1 MGTRHTWALALMAL
15 QHEVVPVIYCQS
27 LPGRSSLPKEF
38 MFKGHGG
45 HIKHSTNYRN
55 NGILDFSASINPL
68 GYPEN
73 VRKIVFENFDD
84 ILHYPDIDCTGLR
97 KYIGQKVGRSED
109 EIIVGNG
116 STELFYLIPRALK
129 PAKGIVFQPTFSE
142 FTEALKC
149 SHAEAVN
156 NVLTSEE
163 NFCFTYQESYF
174 DDKKVKMVF
183 LCNPNNPTGQLVEK
197 AVILSM
203 VKQHPDITFV
213 VDEAFIDFVE
223 EPEKYSVINET
234 GTMRNLIVVRSLT
247 KFYGFPGLR
256 IGYLVAHV
264 DLVRKMMEYKEP
276 WSVNALAQC
285 AAMTALEDKEFIS
298 RSREFMFKERLY
310 LFSELSGIQGLSPYK
325 PTANYIFV
333 RINTN
338 GETSSL
344 LREQLLEHG
353 IAIRDCSN
361 FIGLNDNYF
370 RIAVRT
376 RDENMRLISTLK
388 TLLTQQSF
396 RPIKTH

>member
-1 MGTRHTWALALMAL
+1 
-15 QHEVVPVIYCQS
+15 
-27 LPGRSSLPKEF
+27 

-55 NGILDFSASINPL
+55 NGILDFSANINPL
-68 GYPEN
+68 GFPEN
-73 VRKIVFENFDD
+73 VRTIIFENFDD
-84 ILHYPDIDCTGLR
+84 ILHYPDIDCTSLR
-97 KYIGQKVGRSED
+97 KYIGQKIRHSED

-142 FTEALKC
+142 FAEALKC
-149 SHAEAVN
+149 SHAEILN
-156 NVLTSEE
+156 NVLKEE
-163 NFCFTYQESYF
+163 EDFCFTYQESYF

-213 VDEAFIDFVE
+213 MDEAFIDFVD
-223 EPEKYSVINET
+223 EPGKYSVT
-234 GTMRNLIVVRSLT
+234 HKAGTLRNLIVVRSLT

-256 IGYLVAHV
+256 IGYLVAHM
-264 DLVRKMMEYKEP
+264 DLVKKMMEYKEP

-285 AAMTALEDKEFIS
+285 AATAALEDKEFFS
-298 RSREFMFKERLY
+298 RSREFMFHERMH
-310 LFSELSGIQGLSPYK
+310 LFNELSEIQGLSPYK

-333 RINTN
+333 KINLSGVT
-338 GETSSL
+338 SL
-344 LREQLLEHG
+344 LLHERLLEHG

-361 FIGLNDNYF
+361 FIGLNNNYF

>member
-1 MGTRHTWALALMAL
+1 
-15 QHEVVPVIYCQS
+15 
-27 LPGRSSLPKEF
+27 

-45 HIKHSTNYRN
+45 HIKHSTNSRN

-73 VRKIVFENFDD
+73 VRKVILENFDD
-84 ILHYPDIDCTGLR
+84 ILHYPDIDCTSLR
-97 KYIGQKVGRSED
+97 KYIGQKVGRPED

-129 PAKGIVFQPTFSE
+129 PAKGIIFQPTFSE
-142 FTEALKC
+142 FAEALKC
-149 SHAEAVN
+149 SHAETVN
-156 NVLTSEE
+156 NVLRSEE
-163 NFCFTYQESYF
+163 DFCFTYQESNF

-203 VKQHPDITFV
+203 VKQHPAITFV
-213 VDEAFIDFVE
+213 IDEAFIDFVD
-223 EPEKYSVINET
+223 EPEKYSVMHEA
-234 GTMRNLIVVRSLT
+234 GTLRNLIVVRSLT

-256 IGYLVAHV
+256 IGYLAAHA
-264 DLVRKMMEYKEP
+264 DLIIKMMEYKEP

-285 AAMTALEDKEFIS
+285 AAVTALEDKEFIS

-310 LFSELSGIQGLSPYK
+310 LFNELSSIQGLSPYK

-333 RINTN
+333 KINLD
-338 GETSSL
+338 GLVSSL

-376 RDENMRLISTLK
+376 REENTMLVSTLK
-388 TLLTQQSF
+388 TLLTKQSL
-396 RPIKTH
+396 RPMKLH

>member
-1 MGTRHTWALALMAL
+1 
-15 QHEVVPVIYCQS
+15 
-27 LPGRSSLPKEF
+27 

-45 HIKHSTNYRN
+45 HIKHSTNSRN

-73 VRKIVFENFDD
+73 VRKVILENFDD
-84 ILHYPDIDCTGLR
+84 ILHYPDIDCTSLR
-97 KYIGQKVGRSED
+97 KYIGQKVGHPED

-129 PAKGIVFQPTFSE
+129 PAKGIIFQPTFSE
-142 FTEALKC
+142 FAEALKC
-149 SHAEAVN
+149 SHATAVN

-163 NFCFTYQESYF
+163 NFCFTYRESYF
-174 DDKKVKMVF
+174 DDEKVKMFF

-203 VKQHPDITFV
+203 VRQHPDITFV
-213 VDEAFIDFVE
+213 IDEAFIDFVE

-256 IGYLVAHV
+256 IGYLAAHA
-264 DLVRKMMEYKEP
+264 DLIIKMMEYKEP

-298 RSREFMFKERLY
+298 RSREFMFTERLY
-310 LFSELSGIQGLSPYK
+310 LFNELSSIQGLSPYK
-325 PTANYIFV
+325 PTANYIFIK
-333 RINTN
+333 INKN
-338 GETSSL
+338 GMTSLL
-344 LREQLLEHG
+344 LRERLLEHG

-361 FIGLNDNYF
+361 FLGLNEKYF
-370 RIAVRT
+370 RVAVRT
-376 RDENMRLISTLK
+376 REENTMLVSTLK
-388 TLLTQQSF
+388 TLLTKQSL
-396 RPIKTH
+396 RPMKLH

>member
-1 MGTRHTWALALMAL
+1 
-15 QHEVVPVIYCQS
+15 
-27 LPGRSSLPKEF
+27 

-55 NGILDFSASINPL
+55 NGILDFSANINPL
-68 GYPEN
+68 GFPEN
-73 VRKIVFENFDD
+73 VRTIIFENFDD
-84 ILHYPDIDCTGLR
+84 ILHYPDIDCTSLR
-97 KYIGQKVGRSED
+97 KYIGQKIRHSED

-129 PAKGIVFQPTFSE
+129 PMKGIVFQPTFSE
-142 FTEALKC
+142 FAEALKC
-149 SHAEAVN
+149 SHAETVN
-156 NVLTSEE
+156 NVLRSEE
-163 NFCFTYQESYF
+163 NFCFTYRESYF
-174 DDKKVKMVF
+174 DDEKVKMFF

-203 VKQHPDITFV
+203 VKHHPDITFV
-213 VDEAFIDFVE
+213 VDEAFIDFVD

-256 IGYLVAHV
+256 IGYLAAHA
-264 DLVRKMMEYKEP
+264 DLIIKMMEYKEP

-285 AAMTALEDKEFIS
+285 AAMTALEDKEFFS
-298 RSREFMFKERLY
+298 RSREFMFTERLY
-310 LFSELSGIQGLSPYK
+310 LFNELSEIHGFFPYK

-333 RINTN
+333 KINLD
-338 GETSSL
+338 GMASSL

-361 FIGLNDNYF
+361 FLGLNEKYF
-370 RIAVRT
+370 RVAVRT
-376 RDENMRLISTLK
+376 REENIMLVSTLK
-388 TLLTQQSF
+388 TLLTKHSL
-396 RPIKTH
+396 RPMKIP

>member
-1 MGTRHTWALALMAL
+1 
-15 QHEVVPVIYCQS
+15 
-27 LPGRSSLPKEF
+27 

-45 HIKHSTNYRN
+45 HIKHNTDHRN

-73 VRKIVFENFDD
+73 VRKALCKNFDD

-97 KYIGQKVGRSED
+97 KYIGQKVGHSEA

-129 PAKGIVFQPTFSE
+129 PTKGIIFQPTFSE
-142 FTEALKC
+142 FAEALKC
-149 SHAEAVN
+149 SHAEILN
-156 NVLTSEE
+156 NALKEE
-163 NFCFTYQESYF
+163 EDFYFTYRKDHF
-174 DDKKVKMVF
+174 DDKKVEMVF

-197 AVILSM
+197 TIIVSM
-203 VKQHPDITFV
+203 VKHHPDITFV
-213 VDEAFIDFVE
+213 VDEAFIDFVD

-256 IGYLVAHV
+256 IGYLAAHA
-264 DLVRKMMEYKEP
+264 DLIIKMMEYKEP

-285 AAMTALEDKEFIS
+285 AAMTALEDSEFIS
-298 RSREFMFKERLY
+298 RSREFMFKERFY
-310 LFSELSGIQGLSPYK
+310 LFNELSGIQGLSPYK

-333 RINTN
+333 RINTHDML
-338 GETSSL
+338 SPV
-344 LREQLLEHG
+344 LRERLLEHG

-376 RDENMRLISTLK
+376 RDENVRLISTLK

-396 RPIKTH
+396 RPTKTH